1 MDDPFLNW
9 RRWGGFAITAVG
21 VVVLTLLLLV
31 GSLTN
36 IEQANFVQ
44 KVVIW
49 VLGTGV
55 IGYAHNL
62 AHSTQ
67 KNWQGEKFKDLSP
80 SAQRIAIGAQ
90 IIWFVLFVIYA
101 LPLLDRFRE

>member
-1 MDDPFLNW
+1 MDDPFFNW
-9 RRWGGFAITAVG
+9 RRWGGFAITGVG
-21 VVVLTLLLLV
+21 VVVLSLLLLV

-49 VLGTGV
+49 VLGSGV

-67 KNWQGEKFKDLSP
+67 KRWQGGEFKDLTP
-80 SAQRIAIGAQ
+80 RAQAIGIAAQ
-90 IIWFVLFVIYA
+90 VAWFALFVAYS
-101 LPLLDRFRE
+101 LPSWA

>member
-1 MDDPFLNW
+1 MVDPFLNW
-9 RRWGGFAITAVG
+9 RQWGGFAITAVG

-62 AHSTQ
+62 AYSTQ
-67 KNWQGEKFKDLSP
+67 KRSQGKEFKDLSP
-80 SAQRIAIGAQ
+80 RAQGIAVGAQ
-90 IIWFVLFVIYA
+90 AIWFVLFVIYA
-101 LPLLDRFRE
+101 LPQ

>member
-1 MDDPFLNW
+1 MDDPLSKW
-9 RRWGGFAITAVG
+9 RVWGGFGITGVG

-80 SAQRIAIGAQ
+80 MAQRIAIGFH
-90 IIWFVLFVIYA
+90 IIWFALFVIYA
-101 LPLLDRFRE
+101 LPE

>member
-1 MDDPFLNW
+1 MADPFLNW
-9 RRWGGFAITAVG
+9 RQWGGFAITAVG

-36 IEQANFVQ
+36 IEQASFVQ

-49 VLGTGV
+49 VLGSGI

-62 AHSTQ
+62 TYSTQ
-67 KNWQGEKFKDLSP
+67 RNWQGKEAFKDLSP
-80 SAQRIAIGAQ
+80 RTQGIFIGAHAA
-90 IIWFVLFVIYA
+90 WFVVFAIFA
-101 LPLLDRFRE
+101 LPR

>member
-55 IGYAHNL
+55 IGFAHNL
-62 AHSTQ
+62 AYSTQ
-67 KNWQGEKFKDLSP
+67 KRWQGKELKDLSP
-80 SAQRIAIGAQ
+80 RAQGIAVGAQ
-90 IIWFVLFVIYA
+90 AIWFVLFVIYA
-101 LPLLDRFRE
+101 LPQ

>member
-1 MDDPFLNW
+1 MADPLLNW
-9 RRWGGFAITAVG
+9 REWGGFAITAVG

-49 VLGTGV
+49 VLGTG
-55 IGYAHNL
+55 IICSGHRL
-62 AHSTQ
+62 AYTTQ
-67 KNWQGEKFKDLSP
+67 ENWQGEAFKDLSP
-80 SAQRIAIGAQ
+80 RAQGIAIGAHA
-90 IIWFVLFVIYA
+90 IWFVLFVISA
-101 LPLLDRFRE
+101 LPSWFI